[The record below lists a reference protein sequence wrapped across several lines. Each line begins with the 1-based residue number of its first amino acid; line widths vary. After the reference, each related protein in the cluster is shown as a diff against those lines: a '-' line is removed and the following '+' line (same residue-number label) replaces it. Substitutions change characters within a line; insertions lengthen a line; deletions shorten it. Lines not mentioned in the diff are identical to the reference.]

1 MEKFG
6 KSQSVTRVEDLRFLT
21 GAGRYVDDVAPAGA
35 LHAFFLRA
43 PVAHGRVTALDVA
56 DARAMPGVALIV
68 TADDLVAAGV
78 RMGLAG
84 KVLRNSDGTR
94 AAAPVR
100 HILAQGCVR
109 HVGEPVAM
117 IVAETM
123 QAARDAAEAILLEI
137 DDLPVHVALEIGG
150 VAIHAEAPDNL
161 AFDWALGDADATRA
175 AIAAAAHVVTAQVF
189 DNRVIVNAM

>member
-68 TADDLVAAGV
+68 TSDDLVAAGV
-78 RMGLAG
+78 DGAG
-84 KVLRNSDGTR
+84 GQG
-94 AAAPVR
+94 P
-100 HILAQGCVR
+100 AQ
-109 HVGEPVAM
+109 
-117 IVAETM
+117 
-123 QAARDAAEAILLEI
+123 Q
-137 DDLPVHVALEIGG
+137 
-150 VAIHAEAPDNL
+150 
-161 AFDWALGDADATRA
+161 
-175 AIAAAAHVVTAQVF
+175 
-189 DNRVIVNAM
+189 